1 LDGSERYHYAYMV
14 SPSGS
19 PEGPWVKPAK
29 DIIAITDV
37 KAGIIGPGHGCVINH
52 PGTDKWSFVHLEFGR
67 SGTNRQIVTQ
77 DMTFDADGWI
87 VPIWLTG
94 QRQPYP
100 NHIVYSVTAS
110 STARPL
116 EIPPVNRP
124 ELRRVEE
131 FSASNIFDGSNGTRW
146 MAASA
151 DTSPNVVIDCL
162 KVSSIATL
170 EIAFVNPTCGHKFA
184 IDVAT
189 TPGKWRQI
197 ADVKTQVISSPH
209 LIPVNANARFIR
221 CRITAG
227 TPGIW
232 SFAVGL
238 R

>member
-1 LDGSERYHYAYMV
+1 MV

-19 PEGPWVKPAK
+19 PEGPWVKPIK

-37 KAGIIGPGHGCVINH
+37 KAGIIGPGHGCVVNH

-67 SGTNRQIVTQ
+67 SSTNRQIVTQ

-87 VPIWLTG
+87 VPISLT
-94 QRQPYP
+94 R
-100 NHIVYSVTAS
+100 NHEPLSNKTSFVVTAS

-146 MAASA
+146 MAAPS
-151 DTSPNVVIDCL
+151 DTSPNVVIDCRQ
-162 KVSSIATL
+162 VRDIRTL
-170 EIAFVNPTCGHKFA
+170 EIAFVNPTSGHKFA

-189 TPGKWRQI
+189 TPGNWREVYRVETPSI
-197 ADVKTQVISSPH
+197 WSPH
-209 LIPVNANARFIR
+209 RVSVNATSRFIR
-221 CRITAG
+221 CRITSG

-232 SFAVGL
+232 SLVVGL
-238 R
+238 RTNK

>member
-1 LDGSERYHYAYMV
+1 
-14 SPSGS
+14 
-19 PEGPWVKPAK
+19 
-29 DIIAITDV
+29 
-37 KAGIIGPGHGCVINH
+37 
-52 PGTDKWSFVHLEFGR
+52 
-67 SGTNRQIVTQ
+67 
-77 DMTFDADGWI
+77 MTFDADGWI
-87 VPIWLTG
+87 VPITLT
-94 QRQPYP
+94 R
-100 NHIVYSVTAS
+100 NHEPLSKNMSFGVTAS

-151 DTSPNVVIDCL
+151 DTSPNVVIDCHQ
-162 KVSSIATL
+162 SRAIGTL
-170 EIAFVNPTCGHKFA
+170 EIAFVNPTGGHKFA

-209 LIPVNANARFIR
+209 LIPVDANARFIR
-221 CRITAG
+221 CRITSG

-232 SFAVGL
+232 SFIVGL